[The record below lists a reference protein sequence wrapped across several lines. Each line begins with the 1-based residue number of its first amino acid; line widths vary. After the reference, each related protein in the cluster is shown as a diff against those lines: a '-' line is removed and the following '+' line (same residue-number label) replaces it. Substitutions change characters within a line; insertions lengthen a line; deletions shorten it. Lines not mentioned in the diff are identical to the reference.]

1 MVQISRELS
10 RILSRRRALSPESM
24 LVQISR
30 ELSRIPFRRRALSPE
45 SMLVQISR
53 ELSRILS
60 RRRAL
65 SSESMLAQFFRL
77 LLLSRSPCRA
87 FSSELLLARS
97 TRFLRAFLFA
107 LSSLL
112 KRHGL
117 VLSSHRLIPTRQ
129 AAPFHLELF
138 RPSAWIHDGRRSDAF
153 STRQSLIPRYS
164 HVRSAGRSVFHVAEI
179 RRYDGCSLPPT
190 DELSLGHLVAVALII
205 MLEDVQQQSPKRR
218 SVCNKNQPPPTSGM
232 SLRGRTAES
241 ADRLS
246 SNNSIYYLT
255 TSMFTFSIKIQG
267 LGGIYRLSSLDRLM
281 ENIVRGSSVAVDV
294 EEDNKNQ
301 LPPTSGMLV
310 CCDVGPR
317 RVR

>member
-1 MVQISRELS
+1 MYV
-10 RILSRRRALSPESM
+10 
-24 LVQISR
+24 
-30 ELSRIPFRRRALSPE
+30 
-45 SMLVQISR
+45 
-53 ELSRILS
+53 
-60 RRRAL
+60 
-65 SSESMLAQFFRL
+65 
-77 LLLSRSPCRA
+77 C
-87 FSSELLLARS
+87 
-97 TRFLRAFLFA
+97 
-107 LSSLL
+107 
-112 KRHGL
+112 
-117 VLSSHRLIPTRQ
+117 HRLIPTRQ

-179 RRYDGCSLPPT
+179 RRYDGCSLPPI

-294 EEDNKNQ
+294 EEDNIYFGAGCWCWSSARSTTRNSTTGVTTTTSST
-301 LPPTSGMLV
+301 TSGA
-310 CCDVGPR
+310 R
-317 RVR
+317 TARTTR